1 MDLEKQISS
10 LQEEIRSAPAS
21 RNVSAVDWVPKTPAR
36 FALPG
41 HRDIITRV
49 AFHPVISLVATA
61 SEDMTIRIW
70 DWESGECERTLRG
83 HTKGVKDVD
92 FDVNGRRLGNCVSP
106 RLTA

>member
-70 DWESGECERTLRG
+70 DWESGECERLSEGTPRESKTWTSML
-83 HTKGVKDVD
+83 TDVGL
-92 FDVNGRRLGNCVSP
+92 VIACL
-106 RLTA
+106 LA